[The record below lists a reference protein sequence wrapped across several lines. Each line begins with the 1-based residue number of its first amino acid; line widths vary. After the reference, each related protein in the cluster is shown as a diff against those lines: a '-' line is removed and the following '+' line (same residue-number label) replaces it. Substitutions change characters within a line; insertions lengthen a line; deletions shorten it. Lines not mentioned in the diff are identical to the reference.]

1 MANKLKK
8 YLFGALGV
16 ADGGAGS
23 HAGPKIPV
31 ESANID
37 GTEIFA
43 EGGAHQIYILKQKG
57 ARRFKITGADD
68 RATAVCKLVNKAGD
82 QSSAVTLAVGE
93 MTIMGRLN
101 GNPVLISK
109 INGRTCADFS
119 GRRYKWSLQDDST
132 QSIMNLTLI
141 S

>member
-1 MANKLKK
+1 MANKLSK
-8 YLFGALGV
+8 YLFGPLGV
-16 ADGGAGS
+16 NAVAAT
-23 HAGPKIPV
+23 HTGPKIPV

-43 EGGAHQIYILKQKG
+43 ELGAHQIYILKQKS

-82 QSSAVTLAVGE
+82 QSSAVTLNAGE
-93 MTIMGRLN
+93 MTILARLN

-119 GRRYKWSLQDDST
+119 GRRFKWELQDDSSQT
-132 QSIMNLTLI
+132 IMNLTLI
-141 S
+141 A

>member
-8 YLFGALGV
+8 YLFGPLGAADV
-16 ADGGAGS
+16 AAS
-23 HAGPKIPV
+23 HVGPKIPV

-43 EGGAHQIYILKQKG
+43 EAGTHQIYILKQKS

-68 RATAVCKLVNKAGD
+68 KATAICKLVNKAGD

-93 MTIMGRLN
+93 MTILARLN

-109 INGRTCADFS
+109 INGRTCADFN

-132 QSIMNLTLI
+132 QTIMNLTLI
-141 S
+141 A